1 MIYVNSRFFS
11 QDITGVQRFGIELS
25 GKLHELRDD
34 IVFLAPKNIRSNDI
48 TRRLNVEVIGSRTGH
63 AWEQLDLPAYLRTK
77 GEPLLVNLCNTAPI
91 FYRNKIITLH
101 DAAYKRFPAS
111 YSFKFRQA
119 YNLLIPRLVA
129 TSRAVLTVSQ
139 FAKSELA
146 HFFNLRRV
154 QCHVIYNAAS
164 DTFHYENGDV
174 QREQCF
180 PTYFLAVASQQH
192 HKNFEG
198 LIEAFAS
205 LPEEIQAMVRLK
217 IVGSRHKN
225 YQGADSILS
234 SAATAKNV
242 EFLGRVDDDALS
254 ALYRGAAAFV
264 FPSFYEGFGIP
275 PIEAQASGCPVIAS
289 SAGAMPEVLQDSVI
303 YFDPYDRNSL
313 VDALRFVIENP
324 LARENYVAAGYKNI
338 ARFSWEKSALRLSG
352 IIDNL

>member
-25 GKLHELRDD
+25 GKLHEQRDD
-34 IVFLAPKNIRSNDI
+34 IVFLAPKNIRFNDI

-63 AWEQLDLPAYLRTK
+63 TWEQLDLPAYLRAK
-77 GEPLLVNLCNTAPI
+77 GSPLLVNLCNTAPI

-119 YNLLIPRLVA
+119 YNILIPRLVV

-139 FAKSELA
+139 FAKSELE
-146 HFFNLRRV
+146 HFFNLHRV
-154 QCHVIYNAAS
+154 QCHVVYNAAS
-164 DTFHYENGDV
+164 DIFHYENGEER
-174 QREQCF
+174 REQCY
-180 PTYFLAVASQQH
+180 PEYFLAVASQQY

-198 LIEAFAS
+198 LIEAFTS
-205 LPEEIQAMVRLK
+205 LPEDMQTKVKLK

-225 YQGADSILS
+225 YQGANSILS
-234 SAATAKNV
+234 SVATAKNV

-324 LARENYVAAGYKNI
+324 FARENYVAAGYKNI
-338 ARFSWEKSALRLSG
+338 ARFSWEKSALRLSD

>member
-1 MIYVNSRFFS
+1 MIFVNSRFFS
-11 QDITGVQRFGIELS
+11 QEVTGVQRFGIELS
-25 GKLHELRDD
+25 QKFYALRDD
-34 IVFLAPKNIRSNDI
+34 IVFLAPKNIKHNEI
-48 TRRLNVEVIGSRTGH
+48 TRRLNIEVIGSRTGH
-63 AWEQLDLPAYLRTK
+63 AWEQLDLPSYLRSQ
-77 GEPLLVNLCNTAPI
+77 GSPLLINLCNTAPI

-139 FAKSELA
+139 FAKSELE
-146 HFFNLRRV
+146 HFFNLHNV
-154 QCHVIYNAAS
+154 PCHVIYNAAS
-164 DTFHYENGDV
+164 DIFHHEDGERQNEK
-174 QREQCF
+174 RS
-180 PTYFLAVASQQH
+180 PPYFLAVASQQY

-198 LIEAFAS
+198 LIEAFIS
-205 LPEEIQAMVRLK
+205 LPEQMREMVRLK

-234 SAATAKNV
+234 SVAAAKNV
-242 EFLGRVDDDALS
+242 EFLGRVDDEALS

-324 LARENYVAAGYKNI
+324 FARENYVAAGYKNI
-338 ARFSWEKSALRLSG
+338 TRFSWEKSALRRLC
-352 IIDNL
+352 